1 MKKFWRGFRKA
12 SDLRERDE
20 RQKRRAELL
29 ERIQTLM
36 LAGAHDAV
44 DEFRQLVKE
53 IKPDISKEEMA
64 DKVKQYHDAVNAR
77 QSRDRG
83 YP

>member
-1 MKKFWRGFRKA
+1 
-12 SDLRERDE
+12 
-20 RQKRRAELL
+20 
-29 ERIQTLM
+29 M